1 MSDRQLWAERARA
14 AGSVVVRV
22 ADWDAVAAYAV
33 ALVRPDRE
41 DLISGEAA
49 PHPVLAAPG
58 LPAPCLDALRA
69 RLAPDAEL
77 LERGLAARAGGID
90 VGLARALAAVADTGS
105 CLVEDTDENVRLA
118 TMLPDISLLLLP
130 EGAVLPDL
138 SAAGTVVRD
147 ALSGDAPRRLTFI
160 TGPSRTADIERV
172 LTLGVHGPLE
182 LHILLLPPA
191 LLAEAHSYQGE

>member
-1 MSDRQLWAERARA
+1 MRSLWFGRTAKTRSAANRPPIPCWPRQACPPRAWTPCAPVWLPTPNFSNAVWPPGRA
-14 AGSVVVRV
+14 ASTW
-22 ADWDAVAAYAV
+22 AW
-33 ALVRPDRE
+33 P
-41 DLISGEAA
+41 S
-49 PHPVLAAPG
+49 
-58 LPAPCLDALRA
+58 ALRQVQT
-69 RLAPDAEL
+69 EL
-77 LERGLAARAGGID
+77 
-90 VGLARALAAVADTGS
+90 ALAAVADTGS